1 MYTVGQFARICN
13 VSAKT
18 LRHYDEIG
26 LFSPAMVGPDNQYR
40 YYSREQIP
48 QMRRILFF
56 RDLGLGLEVIR
67 ELVRSG
73 AVADL
78 NRVEVILKERAEDV
92 RREIALQHQLLSR
105 IENAVAAMRR
115 EGEVSVVTEQTI
127 TVKEVPSIEAVGVRK
142 TIAIRD
148 VESLFREA
156 GRKLRSRPVGPPMT
170 LYYDAEFDPENV
182 DMEVL
187 FPVVARGER
196 TLPAAK
202 VAAVTHVGPYETISR
217 TYAEIFAWVNQ
228 QVHNL
233 AGPPRE
239 LYLVGPESCKSPEEF
254 VTEIQIPIG

>member
-26 LFSPAMVGPDNQYR
+26 LFRPALVDPDNQYR

-48 QMRRILFF
+48 MMRRILFF

-78 NRVEVILKERAEDV
+78 DRVEAILRERAEDV
-92 RREIALQHQLLSR
+92 RRAIIFHHELLSR

-115 EGEVSVVTEQTI
+115 EGEVPEVTEKPI
-127 TVKEVPSIEAVGVRK
+127 VVKEVPAIQVVGVRK
-142 TIAIRD
+142 TIVIRE
-148 VESLFREA
+148 VGSLFKEA
-156 GRKLRSRPVGPPMT
+156 GRKLRSRPAGPPMS
-170 LYYDAEFDPENV
+170 LYYCPEFDPEHV
-182 DMEVL
+182 DVEVL
-187 FPVVARGER
+187 FPVTARGER
-196 TLPAAK
+196 MLPAAK
-202 VAAVTHVGPYETISR
+202 VAAVTHVGPYEALSQ
-217 TYAEIFAWVNQ
+217 TYAAIFAWVNQ
-228 QVHNL
+228 QGHTP

-239 LYLVGPESCKSPEEF
+239 VYLVGPDSSKSPEEY